1 MCGSSIGSTAGA
13 GQAAGRPKPTANPE
27 ETAMSRAAAA
37 GNKVLFHY
45 TGSLADGTVF
55 DSSAERDPLKVELGR
70 GQIIP
75 GVDQALAGMAPGD
88 TKTVTVPAESAYGPH
103 RDELIHEIGR
113 DKLAPEMKVDVGDR
127 LEGTDAAGKRL
138 QLTVVEVTDEAVK
151 LDANH
156 PLAGE
161 DLTFELKLVEIV

>member
-1 MCGSSIGSTAGA
+1 
-13 GQAAGRPKPTANPE
+13 
-27 ETAMSRAAAA
+27 MSKAAA
-37 GNKVLFHY
+37 GNQVVFHY

-55 DSSAERDPLKVELGR
+55 DSSSGRDPLKVELGS
-70 GQIIP
+70 GQIIK

-88 TKTVTVPAESAYGPH
+88 SKTVTVRAEKAYGPH

-127 LEGTDAAGKRL
+127 LEGTDGAGRRL
-138 QLTVVEVTDEAVK
+138 QLTVVEVNDDAVK

-161 DLTFELKLVEIV
+161 DLTFDLKLVEIV